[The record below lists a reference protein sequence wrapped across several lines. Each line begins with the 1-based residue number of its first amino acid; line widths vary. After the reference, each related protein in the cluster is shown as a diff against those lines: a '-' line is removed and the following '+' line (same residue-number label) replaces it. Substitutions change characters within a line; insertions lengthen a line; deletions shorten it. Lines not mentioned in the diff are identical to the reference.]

1 MRGEL
6 WNPEV
11 GSALLPASES
21 WSTDRRVPLT
31 TGRNRRPERAA
42 SPRGPKRPDVRRAV
56 EAACPPRPHAAAPR
70 GHGQFLHGQFL
81 TFKNCHP

>member
-21 WSTDRRVPLT
+21 RSTDPRVPLT
-31 TGRNRRPERAA
+31 TGRNRRPELAA
-42 SPRGPKRPDVRRAV
+42 SPRVRSAPTCVELSKQRARRARTR
-56 EAACPPRPHAAAPR
+56 PRLGDTASSCVASS
-70 GHGQFLHGQFL
+70 
-81 TFKNCHP
+81 

>member
-6 WNPEV
+6 WNTED

-21 WSTDRRVPLT
+21 RSTDPRVPLT
-31 TGRNRRPERAA
+31 TGRNRRPELAA
-42 SPRGPKRPDVRRAV
+42 SPRVRSAPTCVELSKQRAT
-56 EAACPPRPHAAAPR
+56 PRPHAAAPR